1 MPWFKKNLRQWL
13 NRFSLR
19 ACFLTLFFS
28 GYSKKAP
35 GTIGSLVA
43 LLLGLP
49 ILIFSANTLFL
60 AAILIGLIAIAQI
73 DKEEEESKIHD
84 SSYIVIDELVGMW
97 LAMAISGLS
106 LAGVIL
112 SFIFFRIYDITKPSL
127 IGKIDKEV
135 KGGLGV
141 VADDALAGVLAGL
154 SVLLAINILGFFNIK
169 L

>member
-1 MPWFKKNLRQWL
+1 M
-13 NRFSLR
+13 
-19 ACFLTLFFS
+19 
-28 GYSKKAP
+28 
-35 GTIGSLVA
+35 
-43 LLLGLP
+43 LLGLP

-60 AAILIGLIAIAQI
+60 AAVLIGLIAIAQI
-73 DKEEEESKIHD
+73 DKEEESKIHD

-154 SVLLAINILGFFNIK
+154 SALLAINILGFFNIK

>member
-1 MPWFKKNLRQWL
+1 MDK
-13 NRFSLR
+13 FSLR

-35 GTIGSLVA
+35 GTVGSLVA

-49 ILIFSANTLFL
+49 VLIFSANTLFL
-60 AAILIGLIAIAQI
+60 AAIFIGLIAITQI

-106 LAGVIL
+106 LASVVL

-154 SVLLAINILGFFNIK
+154 SALLVIHILGFFNIK

>member
-1 MPWFKKNLRQWL
+1 M
-13 NRFSLR
+13 
-19 ACFLTLFFS
+19 
-28 GYSKKAP
+28 
-35 GTIGSLVA
+35 
-43 LLLGLP
+43 LLGLP

-60 AAILIGLIAIAQI
+60 GAIFVGLIAIAQI
-73 DKEEEESKIHD
+73 DKEEEETKRHD

-106 LAGVIL
+106 LAGVVL

-154 SVLLAINILGFFNIK
+154 SALLVINVLGFFNIK
-169 L
+169 F

>member
-1 MPWFKKNLRQWL
+1 MDKFN
-13 NRFSLR
+13 LR

-60 AAILIGLIAIAQI
+60 GAIFVGLIAITQI
-73 DKEEEESKIHD
+73 DKEEEESKRHD

-154 SVLLAINILGFFNIK
+154 SALLVISVLGFFNIK
-169 L
+169 F

>member
-1 MPWFKKNLRQWL
+1 MNK
-13 NRFSLR
+13 FSLR

-135 KGGLGV
+135 KRGLGV

-154 SVLLAINILGFFNIK
+154 SVLLIINILGFFNIK

>member
-1 MPWFKKNLRQWL
+1 M
-13 NRFSLR
+13 
-19 ACFLTLFFS
+19 
-28 GYSKKAP
+28 
-35 GTIGSLVA
+35 
-43 LLLGLP
+43 LLGLP
-49 ILIFSANTLFL
+49 VLIFSANTLFL
-60 AAILIGLIAIAQI
+60 AAVLIGLIAITQI

-106 LAGVIL
+106 LAGVVL

-127 IGKIDKEV
+127 IGKIDKEI

-154 SVLLAINILGFFNIK
+154 SVLLVINILGFFNIK

>member
-1 MPWFKKNLRQWL
+1 M
-13 NRFSLR
+13 
-19 ACFLTLFFS
+19 
-28 GYSKKAP
+28 
-35 GTIGSLVA
+35 
-43 LLLGLP
+43 LLGLP

-60 AAILIGLIAIAQI
+60 AAILIGLIAISQI

-154 SVLLAINILGFFNIK
+154 SVLLTINILGFFNIK

>member
-1 MPWFKKNLRQWL
+1 MDK
-13 NRFSLR
+13 FSLR

-60 AAILIGLIAIAQI
+60 GAIFVGLIAIAQI
-73 DKEEEESKIHD
+73 DKEEEETKRHD

-112 SFIFFRIYDITKPSL
+112 SFIFFRIYDITKLSL

-154 SVLLAINILGFFNIK
+154 SVLLVIHILGFFNIK

>member
-1 MPWFKKNLRQWL
+1 MDKFN
-13 NRFSLR
+13 LR

-60 AAILIGLIAIAQI
+60 GAIFVGLIAITQI
-73 DKEEEESKIHD
+73 DKEEEESKRHD

-97 LAMAISGLS
+97 IAMAISGLS

-127 IGKIDKEV
+127 IGTIDKEV

-154 SVLLAINILGFFNIK
+154 SVLLVISVLGFFNIK
-169 L
+169 F

>member
-1 MPWFKKNLRQWL
+1 MDK
-13 NRFSLR
+13 FSLR

-49 ILIFSANTLFL
+49 VLIFSANTLFL
-60 AAILIGLIAIAQI
+60 GAVFVGLIAIAQI

-106 LAGVIL
+106 LAGVVL
-112 SFIFFRIYDITKPSL
+112 SFIFFRVYDITKPSL
-127 IGKIDKEV
+127 IGRIDKEV

-154 SVLLAINILGFFNIK
+154 SALLVINVLGFFNIK

>member
-1 MPWFKKNLRQWL
+1 MDK
-13 NRFSLR
+13 FSLR

-49 ILIFSANTLFL
+49 VLIFSANTLFL
-60 AAILIGLIAIAQI
+60 AAVLIGLIAITQI

-127 IGKIDKEV
+127 IGKIDKEI

>member
-1 MPWFKKNLRQWL
+1 M
-13 NRFSLR
+13 
-19 ACFLTLFFS
+19 
-28 GYSKKAP
+28 
-35 GTIGSLVA
+35 
-43 LLLGLP
+43 LLGLP
-49 ILIFSANTLFL
+49 VLIFSANTLFL
-60 AAILIGLIAIAQI
+60 AAVLIGLIAIAQI

-106 LAGVIL
+106 LAGVVL
-112 SFIFFRIYDITKPSL
+112 SFIFFRIYDITKPSF

>member
-1 MPWFKKNLRQWL
+1 MDK
-13 NRFSLR
+13 FSLR

-49 ILIFSANTLFL
+49 VLIFSANTLFL
-60 AAILIGLIAIAQI
+60 GAIFVGLIAIAQI
-73 DKEEEESKIHD
+73 DKEEEETKRHD

-106 LAGVIL
+106 LAGVVL

-154 SVLLAINILGFFNIK
+154 SALLVINVLGFFNIK
-169 L
+169 F

>member
-1 MPWFKKNLRQWL
+1 M
-13 NRFSLR
+13 
-19 ACFLTLFFS
+19 
-28 GYSKKAP
+28 
-35 GTIGSLVA
+35 
-43 LLLGLP
+43 LLGLP

-60 AAILIGLIAIAQI
+60 GAIFVGLIAITQI
-73 DKEEEESKIHD
+73 DKEEEETKRHD

-154 SVLLAINILGFFNIK
+154 SALLVIHILGFFNIK

>member
-1 MPWFKKNLRQWL
+1 MDK
-13 NRFSLR
+13 FSLR

-60 AAILIGLIAIAQI
+60 GAIFVGLIAIAQI

-106 LAGVIL
+106 LVGVVL

>member
-1 MPWFKKNLRQWL
+1 MDKFG
-13 NRFSLR
+13 LR

-49 ILIFSANTLFL
+49 VLIFSANTLFL
-60 AAILIGLIAIAQI
+60 AAVLIGLIAIAQI

>member
-1 MPWFKKNLRQWL
+1 MDK
-13 NRFSLR
+13 FSLR

-49 ILIFSANTLFL
+49 VLIFSANTLFL
-60 AAILIGLIAIAQI
+60 GAVFVGLIAIAQI

-84 SSYIVIDELVGMW
+84 GSYIVIDELVGMW

-154 SVLLAINILGFFNIK
+154 SALLVIHILGFFNIK

>member
-1 MPWFKKNLRQWL
+1 MDK
-13 NRFSLR
+13 FSLR

-60 AAILIGLIAIAQI
+60 GAVFIGLIAIAQI

-84 SSYIVIDELVGMW
+84 SSHIVIDELVGMW

-106 LAGVIL
+106 LAGVVL

-154 SVLLAINILGFFNIK
+154 SALLVIHILGFFNIK

>member
-1 MPWFKKNLRQWL
+1 MDK
-13 NRFSLR
+13 FSLR

-49 ILIFSANTLFL
+49 VLIFSANTLFL
-60 AAILIGLIAIAQI
+60 GAVFVGLIAIAQI
-73 DKEEEESKIHD
+73 DKEEEETKRHD

-106 LAGVIL
+106 LAGVVL

-154 SVLLAINILGFFNIK
+154 SALLVINVLGFFNIK

>member
-1 MPWFKKNLRQWL
+1 MDKFN
-13 NRFSLR
+13 LR

-60 AAILIGLIAIAQI
+60 GAIFVGLIAITQI
-73 DKEEEESKIHD
+73 DKEEEESKVHD

-97 LAMAISGLS
+97 IAMAISGLS

-127 IGKIDKEV
+127 IGTIDKKV

-154 SVLLAINILGFFNIK
+154 SVLLVIHILGFFNIK

>member
-1 MPWFKKNLRQWL
+1 MDK
-13 NRFSLR
+13 FSLR

-60 AAILIGLIAIAQI
+60 GAIFIGLIAITQI
-73 DKEEEESKIHD
+73 DKEEEETKRHD

-106 LAGVIL
+106 LAGVVL

-154 SVLLAINILGFFNIK
+154 SVLLVIHILGFFNIK
-169 L
+169 F

>member
-1 MPWFKKNLRQWL
+1 MNK
-13 NRFSLR
+13 FSLR

-60 AAILIGLIAIAQI
+60 GAIFIGLIAIAQI

-106 LAGVIL
+106 LAGVVL

-127 IGKIDKEV
+127 IGRIDKEV

-154 SVLLAINILGFFNIK
+154 SVLLVINVLGFFNIK

>member
-1 MPWFKKNLRQWL
+1 MDKFNLRT
-13 NRFSLR
+13 
-19 ACFLTLFFS
+19 CFLTLFFS

-49 ILIFSANTLFL
+49 VLAFSANTLFL
-60 AAILIGLIAIAQI
+60 GAIFVGLIAIAQI
-73 DKEEEESKIHD
+73 DKEEEETKRHD
-84 SSYIVIDELVGMW
+84 NSYIVIDELVGMW

-154 SVLLAINILGFFNIK
+154 SVLLVINILGFFNIK
-169 L
+169 F

>member
-1 MPWFKKNLRQWL
+1 MDK
-13 NRFSLR
+13 FSLR

-60 AAILIGLIAIAQI
+60 GAIFVGLIAITQI

-84 SSYIVIDELVGMW
+84 SSHIVIDELVGMW

-106 LAGVIL
+106 LAGVVL

-154 SVLLAINILGFFNIK
+154 SALLVINVLGFFNIK

>member
-1 MPWFKKNLRQWL
+1 MDK
-13 NRFSLR
+13 FSLR

-49 ILIFSANTLFL
+49 VLIFSANTLFL
-60 AAILIGLIAIAQI
+60 GAIFIGLIAIAQI
-73 DKEEEESKIHD
+73 DKEEEETKRHD

-106 LAGVIL
+106 LAGVVL

-127 IGKIDKEV
+127 IGRIDKEV

-154 SVLLAINILGFFNIK
+154 SALLVISVLGFFNIK
-169 L
+169 F

>member
-1 MPWFKKNLRQWL
+1 M
-13 NRFSLR
+13 
-19 ACFLTLFFS
+19 
-28 GYSKKAP
+28 
-35 GTIGSLVA
+35 
-43 LLLGLP
+43 LLGLP
-49 ILIFSANTLFL
+49 VLIFSANTLFL
-60 AAILIGLIAIAQI
+60 AAVLIGLIAIAQI

-112 SFIFFRIYDITKPSL
+112 SFIFFRFYDITKPSL
-127 IGKIDKEV
+127 IGKIDKEI

-154 SVLLAINILGFFNIK
+154 SALLVINILGFFNIK

>member
-1 MPWFKKNLRQWL
+1 M
-13 NRFSLR
+13 
-19 ACFLTLFFS
+19 
-28 GYSKKAP
+28 
-35 GTIGSLVA
+35 
-43 LLLGLP
+43 LLGLP
-49 ILIFSANTLFL
+49 VLIFSANTLFL
-60 AAILIGLIAIAQI
+60 AAVLIGLIAIAQI

-154 SVLLAINILGFFNIK
+154 SALLVINILGFFNIK

>member
-1 MPWFKKNLRQWL
+1 MDK
-13 NRFSLR
+13 FSLR

-49 ILIFSANTLFL
+49 VLIFSANTLFL
-60 AAILIGLIAIAQI
+60 GAIFIGLIAIAQI

-106 LAGVIL
+106 LAGVVL

-154 SVLLAINILGFFNIK
+154 SALLVISVLGFFNIK

>member
-1 MPWFKKNLRQWL
+1 MNK
-13 NRFSLR
+13 FSLR

-49 ILIFSANTLFL
+49 VLIFSANTLFL
-60 AAILIGLIAIAQI
+60 AAVLIGLIAIAQI
-73 DKEEEESKIHD
+73 DEEEEESKIHD

-106 LAGVIL
+106 LVGVVL

>member
-1 MPWFKKNLRQWL
+1 M
-13 NRFSLR
+13 
-19 ACFLTLFFS
+19 
-28 GYSKKAP
+28 
-35 GTIGSLVA
+35 A

-106 LAGVIL
+106 LAGVVL
-112 SFIFFRIYDITKPSL
+112 SFIFFRVYDITKPSL
-127 IGKIDKEV
+127 IGKIDKEI

-154 SVLLAINILGFFNIK
+154 SVLLVIHILGFFNIK
-169 L
+169 F

>member
-1 MPWFKKNLRQWL
+1 M
-13 NRFSLR
+13 
-19 ACFLTLFFS
+19 
-28 GYSKKAP
+28 
-35 GTIGSLVA
+35 
-43 LLLGLP
+43 LLGLP
-49 ILIFSANTLFL
+49 VLIFSANTLFL
-60 AAILIGLIAIAQI
+60 AAIFIGLIAIAQI

-106 LAGVIL
+106 LAGVVL

-141 VADDALAGVLAGL
+141 VADDALAGILAGL
-154 SVLLAINILGFFNIK
+154 SALLVIHILGFFNIK

>member
-1 MPWFKKNLRQWL
+1 M
-13 NRFSLR
+13 
-19 ACFLTLFFS
+19 
-28 GYSKKAP
+28 
-35 GTIGSLVA
+35 
-43 LLLGLP
+43 LLGLP
-49 ILIFSANTLFL
+49 ISIFSANTLFL

-154 SVLLAINILGFFNIK
+154 STLLVINILGFFNIK

>member
-1 MPWFKKNLRQWL
+1 M
-13 NRFSLR
+13 
-19 ACFLTLFFS
+19 
-28 GYSKKAP
+28 
-35 GTIGSLVA
+35 
-43 LLLGLP
+43 LLGLP
-49 ILIFSANTLFL
+49 VLIFSANTLFL
-60 AAILIGLIAIAQI
+60 GAVLIGLIAIAQI
-73 DKEEEESKIHD
+73 DKEEEETKRHD

-106 LAGVIL
+106 LAGVVL

-154 SVLLAINILGFFNIK
+154 SALLVIHILGFFNIK

>member
-1 MPWFKKNLRQWL
+1 M
-13 NRFSLR
+13 
-19 ACFLTLFFS
+19 
-28 GYSKKAP
+28 
-35 GTIGSLVA
+35 
-43 LLLGLP
+43 LLGLP

-60 AAILIGLIAIAQI
+60 GAIFIGLIAITQI

-106 LAGVIL
+106 LAGVVL

-127 IGKIDKEV
+127 IGRIDKEV

-154 SVLLAINILGFFNIK
+154 SALLVIHILGFFNIK

>member
-1 MPWFKKNLRQWL
+1 MDK
-13 NRFSLR
+13 FSLR

-60 AAILIGLIAIAQI
+60 GAIFVGLIAITQI
-73 DKEEEESKIHD
+73 DKEEEETKRHD
-84 SSYIVIDELVGMW
+84 SSHIVIDELVGMW

-106 LAGVIL
+106 LAGVVL

-154 SVLLAINILGFFNIK
+154 SALLVIHILGFFNIK
-169 L
+169 F

>member
-1 MPWFKKNLRQWL
+1 MDK
-13 NRFSLR
+13 FSLR

-60 AAILIGLIAIAQI
+60 GAIFVGLIAITQI
-73 DKEEEESKIHD
+73 DKEEEETKRHD

-154 SVLLAINILGFFNIK
+154 SALLVINVLGFFNIK
-169 L
+169 F

>member
-1 MPWFKKNLRQWL
+1 MDK
-13 NRFSLR
+13 FSLR
-19 ACFLTLFFS
+19 MCFLTLFFS

-49 ILIFSANTLFL
+49 VLIFSANTLFL
-60 AAILIGLIAIAQI
+60 GAIFVGLVAIAQI
-73 DKEEEESKIHD
+73 DKEEEETKIHD

-154 SVLLAINILGFFNIK
+154 SALLVIHILGFFNIK

>member
-1 MPWFKKNLRQWL
+1 MNK
-13 NRFSLR
+13 FSLR

-49 ILIFSANTLFL
+49 VLIFSANTLFL
-60 AAILIGLIAIAQI
+60 AAVLIGLIAIAQI

-112 SFIFFRIYDITKPSL
+112 SFIFFRIYDITKPSF

-154 SVLLAINILGFFNIK
+154 SVLLTINILGFFNIK

>member
-1 MPWFKKNLRQWL
+1 MDK
-13 NRFSLR
+13 FSLR

-49 ILIFSANTLFL
+49 VLVFSANTLFL
-60 AAILIGLIAIAQI
+60 GAIFVGLIAIAQI
-73 DKEEEESKIHD
+73 DKEEEETKRHD

-106 LAGVIL
+106 LAGVVL

-154 SVLLAINILGFFNIK
+154 SALLVIHILGFFNIK

>member
-1 MPWFKKNLRQWL
+1 MNK
-13 NRFSLR
+13 FSLR

-49 ILIFSANTLFL
+49 VLIFSANTLFL
-60 AAILIGLIAIAQI
+60 AAVLIGLIAIAQI

-112 SFIFFRIYDITKPSL
+112 SFIFFRIYDITKPSF
-127 IGKIDKEV
+127 IGEIDKEV

-154 SVLLAINILGFFNIK
+154 SVLLVINILGFFNIK